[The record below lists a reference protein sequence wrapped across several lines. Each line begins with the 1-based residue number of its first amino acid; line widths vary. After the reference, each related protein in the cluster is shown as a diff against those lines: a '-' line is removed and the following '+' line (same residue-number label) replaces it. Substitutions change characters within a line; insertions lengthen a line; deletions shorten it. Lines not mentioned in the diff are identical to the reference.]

1 MTIDTILTALNDW
14 AAARNITI
22 VATRRDLPPAELD
35 MRALL
40 KPSEA
45 DSAGAGLHV
54 YIDAVANRCPEAYI
68 GFWIPNSLKKGSWS
82 AMHEDDDEIPLHWIL
97 DFNDEASLIAFIDRT
112 TDKFLL
118 QHVYEASLDEWFADQ
133 DLAYEVV
140 EKKEFCGDAATLAG
154 QVGLW
159 DWLFVEFKD
168 PAGYD
173 ITLGISGKG
182 EASTFYTDE
191 EGFLTF
197 ELRGQGFKTGAD
209 LTAWLE
215 FILSSKS

>member
-1 MTIDTILTALNDW
+1 MTIDTIRTALIDW

-22 VATRRDLPPAELD
+22 IATKRDLPPAELD
-35 MRALL
+35 MRPLL
-40 KPSEA
+40 TA
-45 DSAGAGLHV
+45 DDIASAGAGLHV
-54 YIDAVANRCPEAYI
+54 FIDAASNGGSDAHI
-68 GFWIPNSLKKGSWS
+68 GFWIPDSLKKGSWS
-82 AMHEDDDEIPLHWIL
+82 SMAEDDDEIPLHWIPN
-97 DFNDEASLIAFIDRT
+97 FNDEASLISLIDRT

-133 DLAYEVV
+133 GLAYEVV
-140 EKKEFCGDAATLAG
+140 EKKEFCGDAATLADQIG
-154 QVGLW
+154 IW

-182 EASTFYTDE
+182 EAATFYADE

-209 LTAWLE
+209 LTAWTASV
-215 FILSSKS
+215 ISRKS